1 MGGELGG
8 EVERG
13 RRQERQRKQKRLIYS
28 NVMQLK
34 LPPSPAPLPPPLPS
48 HHPLVS
54 DMHTAIREKRLGVGK
69 INK

>member
-13 RRQERQRKQKRLIYS
+13 QRQERQRKQKRLIYS

-34 LPPSPAPLPPPLPS
+34 LPPSPAPLLLSLPS

-54 DMHTAIREKRLGVGK
+54 DMHTAIRERKV
-69 INK
+69 

>member
-13 RRQERQRKQKRLIYS
+13 QRQERQRKQKRLIYS

-34 LPPSPAPLPPPLPS
+34 L
-48 HHPLVS
+48 
-54 DMHTAIREKRLGVGK
+54 HTAIRERKV
-69 INK
+69 

>member
-13 RRQERQRKQKRLIYS
+13 QRQERQRKQKRLIYS

-54 DMHTAIREKRLGVGK
+54 DMHTAIRERKV
-69 INK
+69 